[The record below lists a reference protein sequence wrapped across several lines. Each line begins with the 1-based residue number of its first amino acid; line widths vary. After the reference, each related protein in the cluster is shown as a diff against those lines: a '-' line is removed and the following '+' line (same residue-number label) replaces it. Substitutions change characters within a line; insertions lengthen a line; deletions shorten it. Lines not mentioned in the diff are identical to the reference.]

1 MFEVGSISK
10 LFTATLA
17 AYAQANG
24 QLSLTDPVEK
34 YLPELQGSAFGKVL
48 LMHLA
53 THTAGGFPLQVPEN
67 VENEQ
72 QLMDYLKRRGKYS
85 NPDNSPRPGVILL
98 DLNMPKKD
106 GRECLRE
113 IKSDDE
119 LKSIPVIVL
128 TTSKAEEDILRTY
141 DLGVNSF
148 VTKPVTFMELVEV
161 MKNLGS
167 YWFDIVQLP
176 KHNT

>member
-1 MFEVGSISK
+1 MIQIQKDKKSIMI
-10 LFTATLA
+10 LMADD
-17 AYAQANG
+17 
-24 QLSLTDPVEK
+24 DPDDRIMTKEALEENFLLNDLRFVEDGA
-34 YLPELQGSAFGKVL
+34 E
-48 LMHLA
+48 
-53 THTAGGFPLQVPEN
+53 
-67 VENEQ
+67 
-72 QLMDYLKRRGKYS
+72 LMDYLKRRGKYS